1 MRKNKT
7 IAFMMAGALLVGGTF
22 LGTKAYFTDKV
33 EASNNLVI
41 SMGKLDLEV
50 EEGEWVYESTT
61 HGKKEAIGPI
71 GTNENLFNLVKPGDK
86 FVKEVKISNYSDINT
101 DLELTGGEVVKGS
114 ELESAITN
122 KFITIKDNKDEVLKE
137 LNNNDS
143 KIDSDG
149 NPIEWKNKDKEAIL
163 KIEVQVNSRTPEQDK
178 DYNRE
183 KEEDYIDLDF
193 SRDISKYVIDATQ
206 QGAKK

>member
-50 EEGEWVYESTT
+50 EEGEWIYESTI
-61 HGKKEAIGPI
+61 HGDKEAMGTKGPI
-71 GTNENLFNLVKPGDK
+71 NQFIGNVKPGDK
-86 FVKEVKISNYSDINT
+86 FVKEVTISNYSDINT
-101 DLELTGGEVVKGS
+101 DLELTGGEPVKGS
-114 ELESAITN
+114 ELESVIAN
-122 KFITIKDNKDEVLKE
+122 GFITIKDNRDEVLKE

-143 KIDSDG
+143 IQYE
-149 NPIEWKNKDKEAIL
+149 NADKKATL
-163 KIEVQVNSRTPEQDK
+163 RIEVQVNSRTPEQDNE
-178 DYNRE
+178 YNRE
-183 KEEDYIDLDF
+183 EKEEYINFNFDK
-193 SRDISKYVIDATQ
+193 DISKYVIDATQ
-206 QGAKK
+206 EGAKK